1 MPDAQSQPTPG
12 EQRDVTIIGG
22 GFSGTIVAAELA
34 RSGVSAWLVEG
45 DDRLARGM
53 AYATEEPAHL
63 LNVPAHNMSAF
74 ADDPDHFLRRFEA
87 IGGKRDGFAERRF
100 YGAYLGDILREA
112 QDSGKAIPVAGEAVG
127 AERRDGIWEAALAD
141 GRRLRSRALV
151 LAIGNEAPGG
161 LAALDRAGDRYV
173 RNPWGS
179 EAARSVEIA
188 AQQDGGVLIVGT
200 GLTMVDTVLSL
211 DEAGF
216 AGRMMALSRRGLSPR
231 AHAAAEPAPV
241 ALGDVPQGSVAA
253 LFRWLRTRSGRVGW
267 RAAVDSLRPHSH
279 VLWQSLKLDEQ
290 RRFLRHARPWWDV
303 HRHRIAPAV
312 AERIADLIAT
322 GRLEIAAG
330 RIVAARPETGA
341 VVVEIARRGSSA
353 PKPYRFAAI
362 INCTGPLHAISR
374 SANPLLRSLLDGGA
388 ARPDALDIGI
398 AVDERSR
405 VAGADQLWA
414 MGSLTKGRYWEI
426 IAVPDIRAQAAAIAA
441 QIAEELAQ

>member
-1 MPDAQSQPTPG
+1 MPDAQSEATPS
-12 EQRDVTIIGG
+12 VTIIGG
-22 GFSGTIVAAELA
+22 GFSGTILAAELA
-34 RSGVSAWLVEG
+34 RRGVSAWLVEG

-87 IGGKRDGFAERRF
+87 IGGERGGFAERRF

-112 QDSGKAIPVAGEAVG
+112 QDSGKAMPVAGEAVG
-127 AERRDGIWEAALAD
+127 AERRDGGWEVALAD
-141 GRRLRSRALV
+141 GRGLRSQALV

-161 LAALDRAGDRYV
+161 LAALEDAGDRYV
-173 RNPWGS
+173 RNPWGRD
-179 EAARSVEIA
+179 AARAVETA
-188 AQQDGGVLIVGT
+188 AEDGGDVLIVGT

-216 AGRMMALSRRGLSPR
+216 AGRIMAVSRRGLSPR
-231 AHAAAEPAPV
+231 AHAAFEPAPV
-241 ALGDVPQGSVAA
+241 ALDDVPQVSVAA
-253 LFRWLRTRSGRVGW
+253 LFRWIRARSARVGW

-279 VLWQSLKLDEQ
+279 ALWQGLAVDQQ
-290 RRFLRHARPWWDV
+290 RRSLRHARPWWDV

-312 AERIADLIAT
+312 AERIANLIAA

-330 RIVAARPETGA
+330 RIVAARPEAEA
-341 VVVEIARRGSSA
+341 VVVEITRRGAPA

-362 INCTGPLHAISR
+362 INCTGPLHATSR
-374 SANPLLRSLLDGGA
+374 TTNPLLRSLLDSGA
-388 ARPDALDIGI
+388 ARPDPLDIGI

-405 VAGADQLWA
+405 VAGADRLWA
-414 MGSLTKGRYWEI
+414 MSALTKGRYWEI
-426 IAVPDIRAQAAAIAA
+426 TAVPDIRAQAAAIAA